1 MSRFLVVVCLSMVSV
16 AACHREE
23 AKSVEQFY
31 LRPVILPDGTTV
43 HAEVKTQKADM
54 GRGMMFRDVV
64 PGRARNAVHSWHAGN
79 VPVLDVS
86 NQSASRHYLDGPRGR
101 VVEISENTPPCT
113 TKASECPNYGGTKE
127 AMVVLE
133 LPGGSG
139 RRHGVALGEVIRF

>member
-1 MSRFLVVVCLSMVSV
+1 MSRFLFVVCLSMVI
-16 AACHREE
+16 AACQREE
-23 AKSVEQFY
+23 TKSVEQFY

-43 HAEVKTQKADM
+43 HAEVNTQKADM
-54 GRGMMFRDVV
+54 GRGMMFRDSFPEGRGMLFIHGTPGLYPYWMYQTKV
-64 PGRARNAVHSWHAGN
+64 PLDIIWMDRA
-79 VPVLDVS
+79 
-86 NQSASRHYLDGPRGR
+86 GR

-127 AMVVLE
+127 ATVVLE